1 MSVDSDKLRAMI
13 NNYPTLTANLSAG
26 LDNLQAQIDDY
37 TEQQSALDSAHD
49 GLATDLENYIV
60 VSAGKADKFYSYG
73 DFNDG
78 TESANLTDWIG
89 YDQEAAAGLTYVSS
103 DLFTVSGDQTSTY
116 TAGVSAIFTNGGT
129 FTTGTAIS
137 GSLYNTIAY
146 PLVTLVG
153 VDAAVLTATLDGVY
167 LEAYQ
172 PSGPLWDSDATVQ
185 GYMDD
190 FDFILD
196 YIWQDLGTG
205 GTYGVED
212 TIDKLTDAYNILLL
226 DYNKYSAAGDILEPY
241 AT

>member
-1 MSVDSDKLRAMI
+1 MSADSDKLREMI
-13 NNYPTLTANLSAG
+13 DGYPTLTANLSAG
-26 LDNLQAQIDDY
+26 LVNLQLQIDDY
-37 TEQQSALDSAHD
+37 TEQLSALNSAHD
-49 GLATDLENYIV
+49 GLATDIETDV
-60 VSAGKADKFYSYG
+60 EAVKADKFYSYG

-103 DLFTVSGDQTSTY
+103 ELFTLSGDQTSTY
-116 TAGVSAIFTNGGT
+116 TAGVSAIFTNGGA

-146 PLVTLVG
+146 PNVTLVG
-153 VDAAVLTATLDGVY
+153 SDAAVLTGTLDGVY
-167 LEAYQ
+167 LEAYT
-172 PSGPLWDSDATVQ
+172 PTGPLWDSDATIQ
-185 GYMDD
+185 GYMDA

-212 TIDKLTDAYNILLL
+212 TIDKLGDAKAILEL
-226 DYNKYSAAGDILEPY
+226 DYAKYDAAGPFLEDY